1 MTEQLN
7 IPAGTFLDRGNQ
19 ARRCPC
25 ILLLDTSGSMS
36 QDPQGS
42 NRRPIDLLNSALPE
56 FRQAISDDS
65 TARDSVELAVITF
78 GGSPNVIQDWTDI
91 EHLAV
96 PTLTPN
102 GNTPL
107 GPAMQMAVD
116 MIESRRALYHQH
128 KITSF
133 VPWLFI
139 LTDGAPDT
147 GPELIAAID
156 RVDKLQQVTAGSK
169 SPKLI
174 VYACS
179 TDTREEVMGRLRA
192 VTSRAYKLDGMAY
205 REVFL
210 WLSAS
215 LTVVSKAAPGTPTV
229 LPETPKQMTLTEART
244 ITP

>member
-1 MTEQLN
+1 MTEHLE
-7 IPAGTFLDRGNQ
+7 IPAGTFLDKENQ

-25 ILLLDTSGSMS
+25 VLLLDTSGSMS
-36 QDPQGS
+36 QDPQGGAG
-42 NRRPIDLLNSALPE
+42 RPIDLVNQALPG
-56 FRQAISDDS
+56 FRQAILDDS

-78 GGSPNVIQDWTDI
+78 GGSPKAIQDWTDV
-91 EHLAV
+91 EHLV
-96 PTLTPN
+96 FPTLTPN

-107 GPAMQMAVD
+107 GPAIQMALD
-116 MIESRRALYHQH
+116 MIESRRALYRQSG
-128 KITSF
+128 IASF

-139 LTDGAPDT
+139 LTDGAPDE
-147 GPELIAAID
+147 GVELTAAIG
-156 RVDKLQQVTAGSK
+156 RAKELQQVAPGSK

-179 TDTREEVMGRLRA
+179 TDTRPEVMSRLSD
-192 VTSRAYKLDGMAY
+192 VTSRAYKLEGMAY

-215 LTVVSKAAPGTPTV
+215 LTTVSKAAPGTPTV